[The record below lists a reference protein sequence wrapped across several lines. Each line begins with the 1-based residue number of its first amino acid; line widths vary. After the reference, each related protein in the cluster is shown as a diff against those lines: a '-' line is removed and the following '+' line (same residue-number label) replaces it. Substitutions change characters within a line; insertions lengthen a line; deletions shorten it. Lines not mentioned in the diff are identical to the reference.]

1 MFRFWETYT
10 VYCYRHYDENE
21 LQSLADR
28 YKDYI
33 TDWEKYHNEK
43 IEENITNFSDFMIEN
58 ESFFFHDNY
67 DYDFDDSNIQELYI
81 EVKKYM

>member
-21 LQSLADR
+21 LQLLANR

-33 TDWEKYHNEK
+33 TDWEKYHNVK
-43 IEENITNFSDFMIEN
+43 IEENIENFSDFMIEN
-58 ESFFFHDNY
+58 ENFFFHDNY
-67 DYDFDDSNIQELYI
+67 DYDFDDSNIQELYLEI
-81 EVKKYM
+81 KKYM